1 MAYVP
6 GDYWAI
12 DPITGGKFR
21 ISEFVQAPTKDNA
34 NTGDWVY
41 KGAVD
46 PVHPQEYVT
55 GVEDDPSVAVALP
68 GVVAAMGETTLQN
81 NVVVNEQLLFFV
93 SLTVTE
99 GDPIGVTMNNGATFW
114 SYAEEVETLTG
125 TPLVDS
131 DSNLVLDGNGDVV
144 TAADPYHGYLVTLN
158 TPIHGSADMG
168 NAVLLPALDN
178 EEWQ

>member
-1 MAYVP
+1 MYIP

-41 KGAVD
+41 SGAVD

-55 GVEDDPSVAVALP
+55 GVEDDPSVAISFP
-68 GVVAAMGETTLQN
+68 GVPQVIGEMALLN
-81 NVVVNEQLLFFV
+81 NVTPAGKILFFIASAV
-93 SLTVTE
+93 AE
-99 GDPIGVTMNNGATFW
+99 GDPVGIKMDNGATFW
-114 SYAEEVETLTG
+114 SFVEEVETLTG
-125 TPLVDS
+125 TPLVDA
-131 DSNLVLDGNGDVV
+131 DGYLVLDASGTVV
-144 TAADPYHGYLVTLN
+144 TAADPYNGYLVTLN
-158 TPIHGSADMG
+158 SYIHYDASAG
-168 NAVLLPALDN
+168 NAVYLPAQDN

>member
-1 MAYVP
+1 MTYIP

-21 ISEFVQAPTKDNA
+21 VSEFVQAPTKDNS
-34 NTGDWVY
+34 NTGDWVW

-55 GVEDDPSVAVALP
+55 GVEDNPSVPISLAGPA
-68 GVVAAMGETTLQN
+68 AAMGSTTLQN

-93 SLTVTE
+93 SLTVVE
-99 GDPIGVTMNNGATFW
+99 NDPIGVTMNNGATFW

-125 TPLVDS
+125 TPLVDVNS
-131 DSNLVLDGNGDVV
+131 DLVLDGNGDVV

-168 NAVLLPALDN
+168 NAVYLPALDN

>member
-1 MAYVP
+1 MTYIP

-21 ISEFVQAPTKDNA
+21 VSEFVQAPTKGNA

-55 GVEDDPSVAVALP
+55 GVEDDPSVTLALAGP
-68 GVVAAMGETTLQN
+68 ETVMGHTTVIE
-81 NVVVNEQLLFFV
+81 NVPVYSVEV
-93 SLTVTE
+93 IIHLTPE
-99 GDPIGVTMNNGATFW
+99 ANDPIGITMDNGVTFW
-114 SYAEEVETLTG
+114 SFVTDVEVLTG
-125 TPLVDS
+125 TPLVDA
-131 DSNLVLDGNGDVV
+131 DGVIVRDVGGNIV
-144 TAADPYHGYLVTLN
+144 MTADPYSGSLITLASYL
-158 TPIHGSADMG
+158 HYDASSG
-168 NAVLLPALDN
+168 NAVYLPALDN